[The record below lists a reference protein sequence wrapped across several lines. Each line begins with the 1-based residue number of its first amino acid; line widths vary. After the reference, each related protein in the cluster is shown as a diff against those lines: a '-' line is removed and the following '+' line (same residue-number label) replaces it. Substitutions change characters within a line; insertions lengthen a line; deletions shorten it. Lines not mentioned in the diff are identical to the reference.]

1 MGINAIV
8 MTDSKVG
15 TVNLLIIVLESTAI
29 IMETVQVKM
38 AAISVIV
45 MQGILAKIAKQL
57 IIALERIALIV
68 EHVV

>member
-29 IMETVQVKM
+29 IMETAQVKM
-38 AAISVIV
+38 APISVIV
-45 MQGILAKIAKQL
+45 MQDILAKIAKQL

>member
-29 IMETVQVKM
+29 IMETVQVNM

-45 MQGILAKIAKQL
+45 MQDILAKIAKQL